1 MSFDPTLIIAPRP
14 ADGDRPGNN
23 VDDGGAAGRQQIRFA
38 GDDFFD
44 AGNEDGAALDGAD
57 RPNAREVSNVV
68 FKQINESGQHIDKP
82 NAGGFSSLLWVWGQ
96 FLDHDLSQT
105 DGGGGPAPIE
115 LPADDPMRDAGITQL
130 NFGRSGPMNGTGT
143 GDVAR
148 EYANQI
154 TSHIDA
160 SMVYGSSDAKLAGVK
175 EADGMHLKLD
185 EDGLLLFASGDPVF
199 GNGAIAGDNRAGEN
213 AALLSMHAIFAREHN
228 RIVDQIL
235 DAGNPGGLTA
245 DQIFEAARGRVG
257 VLVQA
262 VTYNEFLPLL
272 IGEDALPE
280 YDDFNPNVN
289 PAISLEFSTA
299 IYRLGHTL
307 LSPSIHRLNEDG
319 STIGIGHLALRDAFQ
334 SAGRAQL
341 DLTGVDPILR
351 GMSTTKSQELDT
363 FVVEDVRSFLFN
375 AGGGTFGSDLAALNI
390 QRGRDHG
397 LPTLNEM
404 RIELGLGAHTSI
416 NQITTDQEVRDK
428 LSAAYGGDVDKIDLW
443 VGGLAEDAVGGG
455 MVGETFRL
463 VLIDQ
468 FTRLRDGDFF
478 WNTRLGFSAE
488 EHEALWNT
496 KLADVIK
503 RNSGVVEL
511 QDDALLAYNRISGGS
526 GDDTRTGVASER
538 NLIIGNAGADTLT
551 GGDVEDH
558 LSGGDGADVLAGRGG
573 KNVLVGGAQ
582 ADTFVFDATL
592 VSYDEIRDWQSIDAF
607 LFLNTGGA
615 TLAVTDGTKGA
626 TVAYGGS
633 SIFVKGTGAAQ
644 LQFLLQKPATA
655 ADVAIVAPN
664 GSVAIPV
671 LSNDAAGVVAGS
683 LFILDADAG
692 SGGKTKTVAVQG
704 VWQANAD
711 GTITFTPAAGFSG
724 AVTPISY
731 TVADAMGRRSDATT
745 VSVTINAPP
754 SVQNDSATVVVN
766 GSVVIDVLANDS
778 DPNLDATSVEIVG
791 GSAGGKTLVV
801 AGQGTWQVNVAGTI
815 TFTPEAAY
823 AGAVTPIAYTVAD
836 TLGARSAQAQVS
848 VTITGG
854 NAPPSVQNDSATVA
868 VNGSV
873 VIAVL
878 ANDSDPNGIDATSVE
893 IVGGSN
899 GGKTLVVDGQGTW
912 QVNADGTITFT
923 AAAGFSGAVTP
934 IAYTVADTLGA
945 RSAAAQVSVTINAP
959 PSVGN
964 DSATVGVGGSVVI
977 AVLANDSDPN
987 GIDATSV
994 EIVGGSNGGK
1004 TLVVGGQG
1012 TWQVNADGTITFTAA
1027 AGFSGAA
1034 TPIAYTV
1041 ADTLGARSAQA
1052 QVSVTVN
1059 ASNQPPVAVA
1069 NGANVP
1075 VNGSA
1080 TFDVLA
1086 NDSDDN
1092 NALDPTSVLLVG
1104 ADAGSGGRTRT
1115 VAGQGVWTVDP
1126 VTGAVT
1132 FAPVANF
1139 TGSVTNAA
1147 YTVADT
1153 QGLRSNEAALSVT
1166 LTGGVNPGQTITG
1179 NSNANNL
1186 NGGAGNDTISG
1197 FAGNDTIS
1205 GLAGNDVV
1213 NGGADVDTVGG
1224 GSGNDVILI
1233 SGDQARTDTMNGGE
1247 GLADT
1252 IRVLASGGDVVLNG
1266 TGRIS
1271 GVEIFEGSGQRIFGT
1286 SAGETFDLSIFAAVT
1301 GIDRI
1306 NADRGNDTLIGS
1318 AGADNLM
1325 GGQNNDT
1332 IFGGGGDDL
1341 LDGGS
1346 GVDLVSGGSGNDVIN
1361 VRGGGAS
1368 LDTMIGGAG
1377 FDTIRVNNT
1386 SSNLTLAGTS
1396 RISEVEAFDANGV
1409 SVVGTGS
1416 AETFDFRIFQTVT
1429 GVASI
1434 RGGGG
1439 NDTIIGTNG
1448 NDVILG
1454 ESGSDVIEGLGGND
1468 TLTGG
1473 GNNDTFRFVAA
1484 TVSGV
1489 KTITD
1494 FDAAGDDKLLF
1505 VGFDFGSSNPG
1516 SLTNAQR
1523 AAAVGAATTFD
1534 NDANGGATIDL
1545 DELGGAGSVR
1555 LLGVTTATLNFSAE
1569 DLLFG

>member
-945 RSAAAQVSVTINAP
+945 RSAAAQVSVTINA
-959 PSVGN
+959 
-964 DSATVGVGGSVVI
+964 
-977 AVLANDSDPN
+977 
-987 GIDATSV
+987 
-994 EIVGGSNGGK
+994 
-1004 TLVVGGQG
+1004 
-1012 TWQVNADGTITFTAA
+1012 
-1027 AGFSGAA
+1027 
-1034 TPIAYTV
+1034 
-1041 ADTLGARSAQA
+1041 
-1052 QVSVTVN
+1052 
-1059 ASNQPPVAVA
+1059 SNQPPVAVA